1 MTDESEPGCHA
12 LLHLSCLEEELTVH
26 FETKTLTQIIPTH
39 RVRLAFESG
48 VKKPVEDRHGR
59 ATVID

>member
-1 MTDESEPGCHA
+1 M
-12 LLHLSCLEEELTVH
+12 VH
-26 FETKTLTQIIPTH
+26 FETKTLTQIIPAH

-48 VKKPVEDRHGR
+48 VKKPVQDRHGR